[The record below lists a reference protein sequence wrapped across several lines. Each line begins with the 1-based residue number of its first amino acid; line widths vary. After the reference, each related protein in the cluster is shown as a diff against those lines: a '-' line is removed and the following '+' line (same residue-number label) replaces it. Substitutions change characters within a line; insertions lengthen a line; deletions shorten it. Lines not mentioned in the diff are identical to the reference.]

1 MAIGQFSG
9 SSITAYNSYIQPNIS
24 GDNFTAIWGKERG
37 IRSDEWAV
45 QTMYMLSQGAS
56 EFDYF
61 NSNLRGTLTDMFT
74 LINAPVKDVLMISKP
89 FHLGFIFF
97 GNDVGLSIWWF
108 GRLIALIFAT
118 FELSMILTNK
128 KKLVSLCA
136 AILLTFSSATQW
148 WYSTYL
154 IDLLIYGQMLVVLLN
169 VFITNSKKHVKY
181 LSAFGIVVAMT
192 GYVFS
197 LYPAWQVPL
206 VYVYGLMGIWVIAK
220 NAKNYKI
227 NKHDIIVIV
236 VTILCVLALLG
247 YFWIKSG
254 DTVKSIMSTDYPG
267 SRTVTGGDS
276 AGVVN
281 TYAYVYGM
289 FLPDKEIGNT
299 SEYSGMISLFP
310 LSIIIAVI
318 YMIKNKK
325 KDLFLILMLVITTIM
340 FLWINVGFGG
350 TISKLILFSLSTEA
364 RMSII
369 LGVVQVY
376 IITYVLGNIKQNES
390 IIKNNILAVVLSIL
404 FTVFAV
410 FMAYKDI
417 ISDYMSK
424 RMIVISGL
432 FIVTISFGIF
442 KANNEK
448 IKSIT
453 LTVLM
458 LFSIITGMKVNPL
471 IRTTDVIYE
480 KPFAKKIQEISAND
494 KDAIWICDNTSFV
507 INNYVMANGVHTI
520 NSTNEFPDFEM
531 YEKLFGEEN
540 AYSDELKGIYNRYAH
555 VSINLIDGET
565 FLSLNDP
572 DSFTIHLNSAD
583 LEKLNVNYVVSLRDL
598 NDSEFE
604 IGFERLYFEDG
615 IYIFEVIYE

>member
-24 GDNFTAIWGKERG
+24 GDNFTAIWGEERG

-45 QTMYMLSQGAS
+45 QAMYMLSQGAS

-74 LINAPVKDVLMISKP
+74 LINAPVSDVLMISKP
-89 FHLGFIFF
+89 FHLGFLLF
-97 GNDVGLSIWWF
+97 GNSIGLSIWWF
-108 GRLIALIFAT
+108 GRLIALTFAT
-118 FELSMILTNK
+118 FELAMILTNK

-154 IDLLIYGQMLVVLLN
+154 IDLLIYGQLLVVFLN
-169 VFITNSKKHVKY
+169 VFITNNKKYVKY
-181 LSAFGIVVAMT
+181 LSAFGIIVAMT
-192 GYVFS
+192 GYIFS

-236 VTILCVLALLG
+236 ATIMCVLALLG

-267 SRTVTGGDS
+267 NRTISGGDS

-299 SEYSGMISLFP
+299 SEYSGMISFFP

-318 YMIKNKK
+318 YLIKNKK
-325 KDLFLILMLVITTIM
+325 KDLFLILMLVISAIM
-340 FLWINVGFGG
+340 FLWINIGFGG
-350 TISKLILFSLSTEA
+350 TISKLILFSLSTES

-369 LGVVQVY
+369 LGLVQIY
-376 IITYVLGNIKQNES
+376 IITYILGNIKENEN
-390 IIKNNILAVVLSIL
+390 IVKNNILAVVLSFL
-404 FTVFAV
+404 FTVFSV
-410 FMAYKDI
+410 IMALKDI
-417 ISDYMSK
+417 PSDYMSK
-424 RMIVISGL
+424 RMLIVSSL
-432 FIVTISFGIF
+432 FIITLSFGIF

-448 IKSIT
+448 IKNIT
-453 LTVLM
+453 LTLLM
-458 LFSIITGMKVNPL
+458 LFAIITGAKVNPL
-471 IRTTDVIYE
+471 VRTTDVIYE
-480 KPFAKKIQEISAND
+480 KPFAKKIQEISSND
-494 KDAIWICDNTSFV
+494 EEALWICDNTSFV
-507 INNYVMANGVHTI
+507 VNNYVMANGVNTI

-531 YEKLFGEEN
+531 YEKLFGEQN
-540 AYSDELKGIYNRYAH
+540 AYNDDLKGIYNRYAH

-565 FLSLNDP
+565 FLSLNAP
-572 DSFTIHLNSAD
+572 DSFTIHLNFRD
-583 LEKLNVNYVVSLRDL
+583 LDKLNVKYIVSLR
-598 NDSEFE
+598 NIEDSNFD
-604 IGFERLYFEDG
+604 IDFKQLYFEDG
-615 IYIFEVIYE
+615 LYIFEVVY

>member
-24 GDNFTAIWGKERG
+24 GDNFTAIWGEERG

-74 LINAPVKDVLMISKP
+74 LINAPVSDVLMISKP
-89 FHLGFIFF
+89 FHLGFLLF
-97 GNDVGLSIWWF
+97 GNSIGLSIWWF
-108 GRLIALIFAT
+108 GRLIALTFAT
-118 FELSMILTNK
+118 FELAMILTNK

-154 IDLLIYGQMLVVLLN
+154 IDLLIYGQLLVVFLN
-169 VFITNSKKHVKY
+169 VFITNNKKYVKY
-181 LSAFGIVVAMT
+181 LSAFGIIVAMT
-192 GYVFS
+192 GYIFS

-236 VTILCVLALLG
+236 ATIMCVLALLG

-267 SRTVTGGDS
+267 NRTISGGDS

-299 SEYSGMISLFP
+299 SEYSGMISFFP

-318 YMIKNKK
+318 YLIKNKK
-325 KDLFLILMLVITTIM
+325 KDLFLILMLVISAIM
-340 FLWINVGFGG
+340 FLWINIGFGG
-350 TISKLILFSLSTEA
+350 TISKLILFSLSTES

-369 LGVVQVY
+369 LGLVQIY
-376 IITYVLGNIKQNES
+376 IITYILGNIKENEN
-390 IIKNNILAVVLSIL
+390 IVKNNILAVVLSFL
-404 FTVFAV
+404 FTVFSV
-410 FMAYKDI
+410 IMALKDI
-417 ISDYMSK
+417 PSDYMSK
-424 RMIVISGL
+424 RMLIVSSL
-432 FIVTISFGIF
+432 FIITLSFGIF

-448 IKSIT
+448 IKNIT
-453 LTVLM
+453 LTLLM
-458 LFSIITGMKVNPL
+458 LFAIITGAKVNPL
-471 IRTTDVIYE
+471 VRTTDVIYE
-480 KPFAKKIQEISAND
+480 KPFAKKIQEISSND
-494 KDAIWICDNTSFV
+494 EEALWICDNTSFV
-507 INNYVMANGVHTI
+507 VNNYVMANGVNTI

-531 YEKLFGEEN
+531 YEKLFGEQN
-540 AYSDELKGIYNRYAH
+540 AYNDDLKGIYNRYAH

-565 FLSLNDP
+565 FLSLNAP
-572 DSFTIHLNSAD
+572 DSFTIHLNFRD
-583 LEKLNVNYVVSLRDL
+583 LDKLNVKYIVSLR
-598 NDSEFE
+598 NIEDSNFD
-604 IGFERLYFEDG
+604 IDFKQLYFEDG
-615 IYIFEVIYE
+615 LYIFEVVY